1 MTPSGTL
8 ASELYAG
15 PGLRPFGVSTVVKFG
30 GSLLA
35 DLDAAGRIAEVL
47 GDQSNGGRLLVFP
60 GGGPTDKLIES
71 MARQLGFGGS
81 TINPACMR
89 ALDQTGILLAA
100 MHPRL
105 AAVASLAEA
114 REVLARAHVPVL
126 LPSQLI
132 LSLDVFTREDVITSD
147 SLGAYFAFVMGAQR
161 YVVLTDVDGVY
172 ESVSGPAEDRRL
184 IETVT
189 TDELIA
195 MGATSVDRC
204 LAPFLRTVRLPTWVL
219 NGFAADR
226 LAALLAGQQPLG
238 TRIEAGG
245 TR

>member
-1 MTPSGTL
+1 MTTL

-15 PGLRPFGVSTVVKFG
+15 PGLRSFGVGTVVKFG

-35 DLDAAGRIAEVL
+35 DLGAARRIAEVL
-47 GDQSNGGRLLVFP
+47 GGQSHGERLLVFP

-71 MARQLGFGGS
+71 MARELGFGGP

-105 AAVASLAEA
+105 TAVTSLAQA
-114 REVLARAHVPVL
+114 REVLAGAHVPVL
-126 LPSQLI
+126 LPSELI

-147 SLGAYFAFVMGAQR
+147 SLGAYFAFVVGARR

-172 ESVSGPAEDRRL
+172 ESVSGPEEDRRL

-189 TDELIA
+189 TGELMA

-204 LAPFLRTVRLPTWVL
+204 LAPLLGTVRMPAWVL

-226 LAALLAGQQPLG
+226 LAALLAGQRPIG
-238 TRIEAGG
+238 TRIEAGEA
-245 TR
+245 R